1 MIPLLYMSIL
11 YYMYIHIY
19 YTTVS
24 TVITL
29 HSHFQMGNNN
39 NNNGL
44 WGNFSIVLPISV
56 LSESVCERRL
66 QLYYN
71 YYYYY
76 IV

>member
-11 YYMYIHIY
+11 YNMYIYIY
-19 YTTVS
+19 YTVS

-39 NNNGL
+39 NGL
-44 WGNFSIVLPISV
+44 WRNFSIVLPVSV
-56 LSESVCERRL
+56 LSKSVCERRL

-71 YYYYY
+71 YYYY